1 MEKRPEDMNLKEIFV
16 EMKNISELIVD
27 LAYSSV
33 LFDSEAMADE
43 VSALEETMEELN
55 HQLAIRA
62 LLAARTRE
70 DAEQISEILNVA
82 SAIEDISNH
91 AQNISEIVTRD
102 LDIPSVILESLKCAD
117 EKIFRVQLEEQSQ
130 LVGQSLKESEL
141 SSRIGVTVIAVRRG
155 KRWLYNPRAS
165 LLFHDQDIIIA
176 RGTEESH
183 LILKEIAKGRRM
195 RW

>member
-55 HQLAIRA
+55 HQLTIRA

-102 LDIPSVILESLKCAD
+102 LDVPSVILESLKCAD
-117 EKIFRVQLEEQSQ
+117 EKIFRVQLEEQSR
-130 LVGQSLKESEL
+130 LVGESLKESEL
-141 SSRIGVTVIAVRRG
+141 SSRIGVTVIAMRRG
-155 KRWLYNPRAS
+155 KRWLYNPRKN
-165 LLFHDQDIIIA
+165 LLFRDQDIIIA

-183 LILKEIAKGRRM
+183 LILKEIAKGRRT